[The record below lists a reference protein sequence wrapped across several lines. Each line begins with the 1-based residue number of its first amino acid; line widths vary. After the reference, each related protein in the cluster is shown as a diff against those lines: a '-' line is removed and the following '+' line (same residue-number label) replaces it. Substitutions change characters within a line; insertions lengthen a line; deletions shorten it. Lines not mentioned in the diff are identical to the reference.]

1 MDNDG
6 VKTET
11 QNWKH
16 LQDKKCEFYPC
27 HTDIPEHKFN
37 CRFCYC
43 PAFLID
49 SCPGIESGV
58 AEILGNGW
66 KDCSNCTINH
76 NIDTFEVI
84 MDAVT
89 KEVS

>member
-1 MDNDG
+1 MS
-6 VKTET
+6 

-16 LQDKKCEFYPC
+16 LQDKRCEYYPC
-27 HTDIPEHKFN
+27 HSGVEDSKFN

-58 AEILGNGW
+58 ATILNNGW
-66 KDCSNCTINH
+66 KDCSNCTIPHDVDN
-76 NIDTFEVI
+76 FEVI
-84 MDAVT
+84 IKAVENEIT
-89 KEVS
+89 